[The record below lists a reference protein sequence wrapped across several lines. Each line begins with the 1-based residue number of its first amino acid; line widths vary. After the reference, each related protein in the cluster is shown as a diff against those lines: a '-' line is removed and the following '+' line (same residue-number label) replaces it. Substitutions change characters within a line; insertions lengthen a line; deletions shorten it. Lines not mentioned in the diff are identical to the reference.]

1 MTAKSTWLSP
11 MITQF
16 LHGPLQNKRLVCLV
30 DGEHYPPVVENTVK
44 TLEQEGGNVVALVFI
59 GGTEKIENASEELAE
74 AAPGAEIYTG
84 AETQEEALDQLPVA
98 IRECSGEA
106 VVDLSDEPVVDYAA
120 RFRLMSRTL
129 SQNIPYVGADFYFT
143 PAPEAPVL
151 SKPSLSIIGT
161 GKRVGKTA
169 VGVSVARLLARRGM
183 DPVVVCMGRGGP
195 PEPQYVNAHEMDLN
209 ADTLLDVAREGG
221 HAASD
226 YWEDALLSQVPT
238 VGCRRCGGGMAG
250 TPVASNVMEGAQI
263 ADDSP
268 HDFVIMEGSGAT
280 FAPVK
285 TDRRLV
291 ITGGAQPVESVLEYL
306 GEYRLSTSDLA
317 IVTMCEEPMA
327 TPEKVQTLEEG
338 IVNIKPEIDVALTVF
353 RPEPLGDIFGKS
365 VFLATT
371 APEECIETI
380 VDSLENEHD
389 CEVSGV
395 STNLSN
401 RPKLRED
408 LRSGL
413 SRCDV
418 LLTEIKAASIDVA
431 GMQAKEQDVD
441 IVFLHNKLELVGG
454 TIDDL
459 DQAVVSL
466 CEAAKGEG
474 R

>member
-1 MTAKSTWLSP
+1 MTVHATWLSP
-11 MITQF
+11 MIREF
-16 LHGPLQNKRLVCLV
+16 LAGPLHQKRLICLV

-44 TLEQEGGNVVALVFI
+44 TLESEGGNVAALVFI

-74 AAPGAEIYTG
+74 AAPNAEIFTG
-84 AETQEEALDQLPVA
+84 AETREEALKQLPKA
-98 IRECSGEA
+98 IRKSSGEA

-120 RFRLMSRTL
+120 RFRLMSHTL
-129 SQNIPYVGADFYFT
+129 AERIPYVGADFYFR
-143 PAPEAPVL
+143 PAPEVSVL
-151 SKPSLSIIGT
+151 SKPSVAIIGT

-169 VGVSVARLLARRGM
+169 VGVSVSRLLARQGM

-209 ADTLLDVAREGG
+209 ADTLLSVAEGGG

-250 TPVASNVMEGAQI
+250 TPVASNVMEGARI
-263 ADDSP
+263 ADESS
-268 HDFVIMEGSGAT
+268 HNFVIMEGSGAT

-285 TDRRLV
+285 TDRRVVL
-291 ITGGAQPVESVLEYL
+291 IGAAQPLENVLEYL
-306 GEYRLSTSDLA
+306 GEYRLSISDLA

-327 TPEKVQTLEEG
+327 SPEKVQRLEEE
-338 IVNIKPEIDVALTVF
+338 ICDIKPDIDIALTVF
-353 RPEPLGDIFGKS
+353 RPEPLGDIYGKG

-371 APEECIETI
+371 APEECIGTI
-380 VDSLENEHD
+380 VDSLETEHD
-389 CEVSGV
+389 CEITGV

-408 LRSGL
+408 LAEGLGRS
-413 SRCDV
+413 DV

-431 GMQAKEQDVD
+431 GLQAKKQGVD
-441 IVFLHNKLELVGG
+441 IVFLHNKLEMVGG
-454 TIDDL
+454 NISDL
-459 DQAVVSL
+459 DDSILKL
-466 CEAAKGEG
+466 CQAAKGAN
-474 R
+474 